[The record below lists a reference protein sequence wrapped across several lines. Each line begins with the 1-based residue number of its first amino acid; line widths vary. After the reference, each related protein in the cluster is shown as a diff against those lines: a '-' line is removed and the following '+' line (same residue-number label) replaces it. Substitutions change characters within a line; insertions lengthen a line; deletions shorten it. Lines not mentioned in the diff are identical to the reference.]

1 MTSIFD
7 EPTAQP
13 PEKPSHLSEKSS
25 ENNHAEGSIPQVIA
39 PDVGV
44 VGVAGVERTDR
55 RLRDTAQQLLN
66 TGLLEQTLK
75 PNVYRVAVVNLE
87 AINAILEPLDLQAQ
101 VDDIRG
107 LVFLKVVAAEKT
119 EEQDDWSHPLVR
131 KQRLTLEQS
140 LLVAILRQYFVNY
153 EQDSGVGAADAVVA
167 IDELVPQLQLYLG
180 DSGSE
185 SKERNRMITLLDQLK
200 GHGLV
205 TAPDSHDRVT
215 IRPVIAH
222 LANPENLQALLNGL
236 REQADG
242 QPDDS
247 AREE

>member
-13 PEKPSHLSEKSS
+13 PEKPPHLSEKSS

-44 VGVAGVERTDR
+44 AGVGRTDR